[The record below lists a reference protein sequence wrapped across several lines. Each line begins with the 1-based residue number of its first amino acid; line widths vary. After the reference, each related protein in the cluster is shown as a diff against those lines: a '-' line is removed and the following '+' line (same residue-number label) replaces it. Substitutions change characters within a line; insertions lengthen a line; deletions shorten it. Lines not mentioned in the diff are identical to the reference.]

1 MLVLGRKRGESVVIG
16 NDITVTVL
24 EVRGDR
30 VKLGFG
36 APGEVAIH
44 RAEVKESIDTE
55 SSVDVRDS
63 LSLEIDLACSEVQGA
78 AV

>member
-1 MLVLGRKRGESVVIG
+1 MLVLSRKCRESVVIG
-16 NDITVTVL
+16 SEITVTVL

-30 VKLGFG
+30 VKLGFR

-44 RAEVKESIDTE
+44 RAEVKERIESE
-55 SSVDVRDS
+55 SSTSVRDS
-63 LSLEIDLACSEVQGA
+63 LSRGTELVCSKLQGA